1 MPESVAQRLIAG
13 ETLIADKFDNAT
25 ILFSDLVG
33 LLDLN
38 LSAYE
43 LVQTLN
49 EIIHQFDELSISFN
63 LEKIKTIGSK
73 YFCTG
78 GLKPDGPNELNHVER
93 TFEFAVRLSEV
104 VSLFNEEHDLNIG
117 IRVGINSGPIV
128 AGVCGVLKYAYDVW
142 SDAVNVS

>member
-13 ETLIADKFDNAT
+13 EKFIADRFDDVT
-25 ILFSDLVG
+25 CFFSDISG

-38 LSAYE
+38 LSPLE

-49 EIIHQFDELSISFN
+49 DIIRQFDDLTITYN

-78 GLKPDGPNELNHVER
+78 GLKPSKANELHHIER
-93 TFEFAVRLSEV
+93 MFQF
-104 VSLFNEEHDLNIG
+104 SLDVFNIVWTYQEENNVNIS
-117 IRVGINSGPIV
+117 IEVGINSGPLA
-128 AGVCGVLKYAYDVW
+128 AGVCGVLKYAYDV
-142 SDAVNVS
+142 SLCVK